1 MRKFG
6 ILNYSIHPK
15 TFWFVVGLILLY
27 LISFYV
33 ELMFYAAVGLT
44 LTFFLLLLWDS
55 IRLFAK
61 GSVEVERSM
70 TKVLSLG
77 DSNRI
82 VLKVHNSMMRP
93 IQFYIIDE
101 LPFQLQERD
110 FKISGSIP
118 GREVFV
124 ADYHIE
130 PKERGDYDFG
140 DTHVFVRSPWGFAE
154 RRWTSKT
161 RFVVKVYPSIIQMK
175 RYQLMSIEKL
185 QRFHGVVK
193 TRRVGHNYEF
203 DQIKT
208 YVEGDDYR
216 SINWKATSRTN
227 ELMVNQYTDEQAQPV
242 YCLIDK
248 SRQMNLPFHGMTL
261 LDYAINSSLVISN
274 VTLQKKDRIGL
285 VSFGESIDTMMK
297 ASNAPKQLS
306 TILEALYAEKPN
318 ELDANYPLLYKVM
331 NSLAT
336 TRSLLF
342 LFTNIESKHHLNR
355 ILPQL
360 LRLHKRHLLVVIFFR
375 NDEME
380 SYANEEALDTL
391 EVYKRTAAGKMI
403 TDKQVLINSLR
414 QHGIHCL
421 LSRPDEL
428 TIDTL
433 NKYLE
438 LKARGMI

>member
-1 MRKFG
+1 MKKIGLF
-6 ILNYSIHPK
+6 NYSIHPK
-15 TFWFVVGLILLY
+15 TFWFIGGLLVLY
-27 LISFYV
+27 IISFYV
-33 ELMFYAAVGLT
+33 DAVFYIAVGLT
-44 LTFFLLLLWDS
+44 LTFFLLFLWDS
-55 IRLFAK
+55 LRLFAK
-61 GSVEVERSM
+61 GSVDVERSM

-82 VLKVHNSMMRP
+82 VLKVHNRMQRP
-93 IQFYIIDE
+93 IQFRIIDE

-110 FKISGSIP
+110 FGIVGSIP
-118 GREVFV
+118 GNEVFV
-124 ADYHIE
+124 ADYHIT
-130 PKERGDYDFG
+130 PKERGNYDFG
-140 DTHVFVRSPWGFAE
+140 NTHVFVRSPWGLAE
-154 RRWTSKT
+154 RRWTSNT
-161 RFVVKVYPSIIQMK
+161 SFVVRVYPSIIQMK
-175 RYQLMSIEKL
+175 KYQLMSIEKL

-203 DQIKT
+203 DQIKN

-216 SINWKATSRTN
+216 SINWKATSRAN

-248 SRQMNLPFHGMTL
+248 SRQMNLPFNGMTL
-261 LDYAINSSLVISN
+261 LDYAINASLVISN

-285 VSFGESIDTMMK
+285 VSFGQTIDSMMK
-297 ASNAPKQLS
+297 ASTNPRQLS
-306 TILEALYAEKPN
+306 NILEALYAEKPN
-318 ELDANYPLLYKVM
+318 EYDANYPLLYKVM

-336 TRSLLF
+336 NRSLLF
-342 LFTNIESKHHLNR
+342 LFTNIESKHHMNR

-380 SYANEEALDTL
+380 EYAGEQAVDTL
-391 EVYKRTAAGKMI
+391 DIYKRTAAGKMV
-403 TDKQVLINSLR
+403 TDKQVLISSLR
-414 QHGIHCL
+414 QHGIHCM
-421 LSRPDEL
+421 LSRPSEL

-438 LKARGMI
+438 LKSRGMI